1 MSAGRAVRE
10 TVMLETR
17 QTFHEELAALDQQIL
32 HMGRLTGG
40 MVSDAVA
47 SMQEGD
53 VLLAEMVIG
62 QDDVVDAIDIDVEAR
77 CMRLLALQQPMAR
90 DLRQIGTALKVITD
104 LERIGDHAVD
114 IAKISRKLGTQF
126 FLRKPLVDLG
136 PLAAMAQAMLSQ
148 SMEALIRHDDALA
161 MQICA
166 DDDQVDAAYKH
177 LREELFAI
185 SQSEPERMAPSS
197 YMLLAITYLERI
209 ADHATNIA
217 ERVHYVETGQRGPLA
232 RDLRRHGLDGP
243 TLGK

>member
-1 MSAGRAVRE
+1 MTNDGTFRVA
-10 TVMLETR
+10 LETR
-17 QTFHEELAALDQQIL
+17 QSFHEELAALDQQIL

-62 QDDVVDAIDIDVEAR
+62 QDDVVDAIDIDIETR

-114 IAKISRKLGTQF
+114 IAKIARKLTQEF
-126 FLRKPLVDLG
+126 YLKAPLVDIG
-136 PLAAMAQAMLSQ
+136 PLAQMALTMLRLSLQ
-148 SMEALIRHDDALA
+148 SLVRHDLALA
-161 MQICA
+161 IQVC
-166 DDDQVDAAYKH
+166 DDDDLADAMFKS
-177 LREELFAI
+177 LREELLALTQEQPARIFPA
-185 SQSEPERMAPSS
+185 S
-197 YMLLAITYLERI
+197 YLLLAVVYLERI

-217 ERVHYVETGQRGPLA
+217 ERVYYIETGDRKPLGRREA
-232 RDLRRHGLDGP
+232 RP
-243 TLGK
+243 EA